1 MRKALSGA
9 APTAFRKDVRGCVAP
24 RTRRAMLGAPY
35 TLPTSYPFQARHLGI
50 TADHGVLL
58 VLELLSF

>member
-50 TADHGVLL
+50 TGTVFCF
-58 VLELLSF
+58 VLELLNF